1 VLITGIQA
9 LREYLDD
16 KEEKWIKIAHGD
28 SRGDME
34 TRKWK
39 NKHISEWA
47 MDQLEYDLG
56 AFKADNE
63 FVVEDEIKDSM
74 EPGEDMFVIDGQYPD
89 HCMIA
94 DEVKGLGMVGTVVEY
109 GQILKAM
116 REVNSK
122 LAPAFK
128 EYDYRGFFSLET
140 LFNKEKELYVTDP
153 CCRLGSPS
161 NELLQELFSGWP
173 EIFWHGADGTMV
185 QPTPIAKFGFC
196 VMVYSEQSGK
206 NWQPL
211 EYPKEIDQWVKLR
224 NPYALNGRRFAV
236 PQGEPTNIAGIVGIG
251 DTLLAAAQATY
262 EHANQVNGNLI
273 EISLDAISQAI
284 EIIEKGEDYGVRF
297 TEAALPSIEDLA
309 EIKGEGA

>member
-1 VLITGIQA
+1 
-9 LREYLDD
+9 
-16 KEEKWIKIAHGD
+16 
-28 SRGDME
+28 
-34 TRKWK
+34 
-39 NKHISEWA
+39 
-47 MDQLEYDLG
+47 
-56 AFKADNE
+56 
-63 FVVEDEIKDSM
+63 
-74 EPGEDMFVIDGQYPD
+74 
-89 HCMIA
+89 
-94 DEVKGLGMVGTVVEY
+94 
-109 GQILKAM
+109 M

-161 NELLQELFSGWP
+161 NELLQELFGDWP
-173 EIFWHGADGTMV
+173 KIFWYGAEGKMV
-185 QPTPIAKFGFC
+185 QPTPLNRFGFC

-251 DTLLAAAQATY
+251 DTLLEAAQATY

-297 TEAALPSIEDLA
+297 TEAALPSIEELA